1 MRSTGGV
8 QMQQANSK
16 RATAVLVLACALA
29 AGCSTPPPRGFDP
42 RDARVVPMTSAPA
55 LDINGLPGGKAV
67 GAGAG
72 VGAGTGSGAGVLVGA
87 AACVATGPFF
97 PLCVLSIVPSAAVVG
112 AVTGGIVGAIKTES
126 VSAIE
131 LKTKALAVELAATP
145 YQEMLARRLKE
156 QIDRDGLS
164 TPASPDTRPWTLEAG
179 IVEVGTEGKSEFALR
194 LVGRATLR
202 EGNAAPVW
210 QTSKEVQ
217 SETELTSAQWMA
229 DDSKALRSVLE
240 RCVEQA
246 ARQLVTDMSAVPAT
260 SRSPTPRSKY
270 STSCLDVR
278 LQDVVKAS

>member
-1 MRSTGGV
+1 
-8 QMQQANSK
+8 MQQANS
-16 RATAVLVLACALA
+16 RRVMAVLVLACALA

-67 GAGAG
+67 GAG

-126 VSAIE
+126 VTAIE

-145 YQEMLARRLKE
+145 YQEMLARRMKE
-156 QIDRDGLS
+156 QIDGDGLS

-210 QTSKEVQ
+210 QTTKEVQ

-246 ARQLVTDMSAVPAT
+246 ARQLVADMTAVPAT
-260 SRSPTPRSKY
+260 SRSTPPRSKY

-278 LQDVVKAS
+278 PQDVVKAS